1 MKTKI
6 YYLIAAF
13 VAAALCP
20 AATCQAQPPDIQ
32 DFSLIGQANPAL
44 ADIEKLYVVVEPSEA
59 RPSKDGLVWKD
70 IQDKIENKLKESAL
84 EIEPGLVLG
93 KGQRAHD
100 IPEFRVY
107 MELLKFADSQ
117 IYVFRIQT
125 ALAAKARLP
134 DRNVYFKAEL
144 WQSPAVMQ
152 AVDVPNMAKT
162 VTDIT
167 LKQTEAFIA
176 AWLAANPAF
185 SRPTDANDT
194 AADVS
199 KRRTQKK
206 TALAATQ
213 QKTEYK
219 YVASKNSRVFHRP
232 DCSSAKRIK
241 HENLVGY
248 DTRTAAVKAG
258 KRPCRRCK
266 P

>member
-1 MKTKI
+1 MKTRI

-13 VAAALCP
+13 VTAALCP
-20 AATCQAQPPDIQ
+20 AATCQTKLPDLQ
-32 DFSLIGQANPAL
+32 YRSLIGQPNPAL
-44 ADIEKLYVVVEPSEA
+44 AGIEKLYVIVEPSDPS
-59 RPSKDGLVWKD
+59 PSKDGLVWKD
-70 IQDKIENKLKESAL
+70 FQNKIENKLKESAL
-84 EIEPGLVLG
+84 KIEPGLVLG

-134 DRNVYFKAEL
+134 DRNVYFKVDL
-144 WQSPAVMQ
+144 WQAPAVMQ

-162 VTDIT
+162 VTAIT
-167 LKQTEAFIA
+167 LKQADAFIA

-185 SRPTDANDT
+185 SRPTDPNDT
-194 AADVS
+194 PAAVS
-199 KRRTQKK
+199 ERPT
-206 TALAATQ
+206 

-219 YVASKNSRVFHRP
+219 FVASKNSRVFHRP

-241 HENLVGY
+241 PENLIGY
-248 DTRTAAVKAG
+248 NTRTAVVKAG